1 MNKQKKNESIYKR
14 MILLFLL
21 ITGVGGVLIFASNP
35 ITSVNNQIILQVT
48 LVDVD
53 PTAVSG
59 EHPRSPIQPPNIYL
73 NSHVLDMSDV
83 SFDTTLQII
92 DENNEVVYTTF
103 VTQGTESVSLP
114 NSFSGYYKLQ
124 LLWGNWCFYG
134 RIEL

>member
-35 ITSVNNQIILQVT
+35 ITSVNQIILQVT